1 MLESIREKT
10 GLGDPNEVG
19 QFVVFLFFCFVLF
32 IFCFVVFFFLGGGG
46 GGWFCWVVVVV
57 FFNGATTVD
66 VLTASNNN
74 VEPYILSYLFR
85 EQRNS
90 ITITR
95 IYKLY
100 QFPAL
105 KYPVILIF
113 FSASILRRV

>member
-19 QFVVFLFFCFVLF
+19 QFVDFCFCFVLF
-32 IFCFVVFFFLGGGG
+32 CFLCFFSGGGG
-46 GGWFCWVVVVV
+46 GFVGLFVCLFVCS
-57 FFNGATTVD
+57 FNGVTTVD

-85 EQRNS
+85 KQRNS

-95 IYKLY
+95 IYKFY
-100 QFPAL
+100 QFSAL
-105 KYPVILIF
+105 KYHVILIF
-113 FSASILRRV
+113 FSASILRRE